1 MEVLLAPEYGFCVGV
16 KKAVELAQH
25 VAKAAQ
31 GSGRGVWTLG
41 PLIHN
46 RRVVKALEA
55 LGVRTVTSLDDVPP
69 GDTLILPSHGAG
81 PDFVAR
87 AQAKA
92 VCLEDATCPLVRK
105 VQETAKSL
113 GEEGYRVVIVGEP
126 RHAEVAAV
134 VEWAGAGTVVVES
147 QEQAAALPP
156 ADRVAVVSQTTQR
169 PERVQAV
176 VEALGRR
183 ASEVRV
189 EPTLCHVTSE
199 RQRQTRE
206 LAGKVDVL
214 LVVGGK
220 ESANTRKLAEV
231 GHEMG
236 RRVYHIEAAHEV
248 EPSWFR
254 GGDKVGITAG
264 TSTPDWITEEVVARM
279 KDIEPNAQAEKQQ
292 QGEAAPP
299 EASPQRTAGAPAG
312 APDEASGVPPAGAPD
327 AATAGPLASDLEP
340 GARVTGTVVRLQDKD
355 ALIDI
360 GYKTEGVLPVAEISR
375 RRVVRP
381 ADALKEGEVIEASVI
396 RVDDEGHPILS
407 CRKVEEEKAWA
418 RLEEAQAANLT
429 IEAPVTAQVKG
440 GLVADVGTRGFIPAS
455 QVGLEFIQDLAPYVG
470 KSLQVKVI
478 EVDRAERRVILSEKK
493 VLEDERQQ
501 GRRQLLDTIKEGETR
516 TGVVKRVADYG
527 AFVDIGGVDGLLH
540 VSEMSWKRVADPREV
555 VKEGDKIEVKV
566 LKVDLERG
574 RISLGLKQ
582 VKGDPWSKVTEQF
595 PVGAVLKGKVVSVAD
610 FGAFVELAEGIEG
623 LVHVSQLSDKR
634 VARAQDVVRVGDELR
649 VRVLK
654 VNPKERRISL
664 SAREGEEEMDR
675 RDIKKFLKSANET
688 AGITI
693 GDLVG
698 DVFKASDLGDKKDAK
713 PKGGEGKQEG

>member
-1 MEVLLAPEYGFCVGV
+1 MEVLVAPEYGFCTGV
-16 KKAVELAQH
+16 RKAVELAQE

-46 RRVVKALEA
+46 RRVVRALEA
-55 LGVRTVTSLDDVPP
+55 IGVKAATSLDDVPP

-81 PDFVAR
+81 PAFAAL

-92 VCLEDATCPLVRK
+92 VHLEDATCPLVRK
-105 VQETAKSL
+105 VQATAQSL
-113 GEEGYRVVIVGEP
+113 SEEGYRVVVVGEP
-126 RHAEVAAV
+126 RHTEVAAV
-134 VEWAGAGTVVVES
+134 VEWAGGDTVVVES
-147 QEQAAALPP
+147 PEEAAALPP
-156 ADRVAVVSQTTQR
+156 GDRLAVVSQTTQR
-169 PERVQAV
+169 PELVQAV
-176 VEALGRR
+176 VEALGQRGD
-183 ASEVRV
+183 EVRV

-206 LAGKVDVL
+206 LAGKVNVL

-231 GHEMG
+231 GREM
-236 RRVYHIEAAHEV
+236 RRHVYHIEAAHEV

-254 GGDKVGITAG
+254 RGDKVGITAG

-279 KDIEPNAQAEKQQ
+279 KEIEPDAQAKAQQ

-299 EASPQRTAGAPAG
+299 EASSEQAAGDTAGAPAAATGDTNG
-312 APDEASGVPPAGAPD
+312 APDVVAAGTPAM
-327 AATAGPLASDLEP
+327 DLQP
-340 GARVTGTVVRLQDKD
+340 GTRVTGTVVKLQDKD

-360 GYKTEGVLPVAEISR
+360 GYKTEGVLPAAEISR
-375 RRVVRP
+375 RRVVKP
-381 ADALKEGEVIEASVI
+381 ADVLKEGEVIEVSVI
-396 RVDDEGHPILS
+396 RVDEEGHPILS
-407 CRKVEEEKAWA
+407 RRKVEEEKAWDM
-418 RLEEAQAANLT
+418 LEEARASNLT

-455 QVGLEFIQDLAPYVG
+455 QVGLEFIQDLTPYVG
-470 KSLQVKVI
+470 KALQVKVI

-493 VLEDERQQ
+493 VLEGERQE
-501 GRRQLLDTIKEGETR
+501 GRRQLLDTVKEGEVR
-516 TGVVKRVADYG
+516 TGEVKRVADYG

-540 VSEMSWKRVADPREV
+540 VSEMSWKRVADPRDI

-566 LKVDLERG
+566 LKIDLERG
-574 RISLGLKQ
+574 RVSLGLKQ
-582 VKGDPWSKVTEQF
+582 VKGDPWVKVAEQF
-595 PVGAVLKGKVVSVAD
+595 QVGAVLKGKVVSVAD

-649 VRVLK
+649 VKVLK
-654 VNPKERRISL
+654 VNPQERRISL

-675 RDIKKFLKSANET
+675 RDIKKFLKSANES
-688 AGITI
+688 AGVTI

-698 DVFKASDLGDKKDAK
+698 DVFKASDLGDTKDAK
-713 PKGGEGKQEG
+713 PKSRSHKKKE